1 MPPAPRL
8 PSATGTTR
16 ARGLGFSTDETKA
29 LLRSIEKY
37 LPIGGLEWDTVV
49 SEHEVLFPVEQRT
62 KEALKRKFAALHNKR
77 IPTGDPHIPDSVRY
91 AKRLIEEIKNKAD
104 ISDGEDYDEEVPSC
118 VQDASAHIIGKTNF
132 SVPFTI
138 RVRFVTNTNLESDT
152 RVEAPLIV
160 QATVV
165 EQFDDPSDIN
175 SPPFGAGATV
185 ATALVTM
192 AGRHDEPD
200 DTGEA
205 GTGSI
210 LVSSTGNH
218 NRLVVRAGSTSTAFS
233 RGPGARS
240 FVALGSKKQP
250 EAANSADGGMTKILE
265 FMQSST
271 DTAERARKREFDA
284 AERARKEEL
293 ALIREQMQSSNMIM
307 MQIMASITGGRQN
320 EDRKMK
326 NTVRNR
332 NAGILNMM
340 FLS

>member
-1 MPPAPRL
+1 
-8 PSATGTTR
+8 
-16 ARGLGFSTDETKA
+16 
-29 LLRSIEKY
+29 
-37 LPIGGLEWDTVV
+37 
-49 SEHEVLFPVEQRT
+49 
-62 KEALKRKFAALHNKR
+62 
-77 IPTGDPHIPDSVRY
+77 
-91 AKRLIEEIKNKAD
+91 
-104 ISDGEDYDEEVPSC
+104 
-118 VQDASAHIIGKTNF
+118 
-132 SVPFTI
+132 
-138 RVRFVTNTNLESDT
+138 
-152 RVEAPLIV
+152 LIV

-175 SPPFGAGATV
+175 TPFGTGGATV
-185 ATALVTM
+185 AAALVTM
-192 AGRHDEPD
+192 AGRHDEQD

-218 NRLVVRAGSTSTAFS
+218 NRLVVRAGTTSTAFS

-240 FVALGSKKQP
+240 FVAMGSKKQV

-265 FMQSST
+265 YMQAST

-284 AERARKEEL
+284 AERTRKEEL

-320 EDRKMK
+320 EDRKEKSAKKMN
-326 NTVRNR
+326 NTVSKRHT
-332 NAGILNMM
+332 GILSMM